1 MLRENAYKMTRED
14 VLRELELLPVWTL
27 RAPLPQKLIIEPT
40 PLNVETVETVLDV
53 PARPNIIEKDII
65 ETPQAFSNPAILI
78 TSNDKKWA
86 FVLPNE
92 LTGQAADL
100 FNNIL
105 RALSINKT
113 QPSQTQ
119 DLMQDIAG
127 LNVGVVVAVGEKI
140 AQQLLASTQSLE
152 ILRGKMHDINGQQVV
167 ATYHPDDL
175 LLHFPNK
182 AKTWDDL
189 CMAIDVISRQSQI
202 LENKRV

>member
-27 RAPLPQKLIIEPT
+27 RAPLPQKSIIEST
-40 PLNVETVETVLDV
+40 PLNVETAQTVLDM
-53 PARPNIIEKDII
+53 PTGPNIIEKDII
-65 ETPQAFSNPAILI
+65 ETPQAVSNPAILI
-78 TSNDKKWA
+78 ISNDKKWT

-140 AQQLLASTQSLE
+140 AQQLLASTQPLE
-152 ILRGKMHDINGQQVV
+152 ILRGKMHDTNGLQVV

-175 LLHFPNK
+175 LLHLHNK

-189 CMAIDVISRQSQI
+189 CMAIDAISR
-202 LENKRV
+202 

>member
-1 MLRENAYKMTRED
+1 LTILRENAYKMTRED

-27 RAPLPQKLIIEPT
+27 RAPLPQKSIIEPT

-53 PARPNIIEKDII
+53 PVRPNIIEKDII
-65 ETPQAFSNPAILI
+65 ETPQAVSNPAILI
-78 TSNDKKWA
+78 ISNDKKWT

-140 AQQLLASTQSLE
+140 AQQLLASTQPLE
-152 ILRGKMHDINGQQVV
+152 ILRGKMHDTNGLQVV
-167 ATYHPDDL
+167 VTYHPDDL
-175 LLHFPNK
+175 LLHLANK

-189 CMAIDVISRQSQI
+189 CMAIDAISR
-202 LENKRV
+202 

>member
-1 MLRENAYKMTRED
+1 MTILRENAYKMTRED

-27 RAPLPQKLIIEPT
+27 RAPLPQKSIIEPT

-53 PARPNIIEKDII
+53 PVRPNIIEKDII
-65 ETPQAFSNPAILI
+65 ETPQAVSNPAILI
-78 TSNDKKWA
+78 ISNDKKWT

-140 AQQLLASTQSLE
+140 AQQLLASTQPLE
-152 ILRGKMHDINGQQVV
+152 ILRGKMHDTNGLQVV
-167 ATYHPDDL
+167 VTYHPDDL
-175 LLHFPNK
+175 LLHLANK

-189 CMAIDVISRQSQI
+189 CMAIDAISR
-202 LENKRV
+202 

>member
-27 RAPLPQKLIIEPT
+27 RSPLPQKSIIEPT

-53 PARPNIIEKDII
+53 PVRPNIIEKDII
-65 ETPQAFSNPAILI
+65 ETPQAVSNPAILI
-78 TSNDKKWA
+78 ISNDKKWT

-113 QPSQTQ
+113 QPSQAQ

-140 AQQLLASTQSLE
+140 AQQLLASTQPLE
-152 ILRGKMHDINGQQVV
+152 ILRGKMHDTNGLQVV
-167 ATYHPDDL
+167 VTYHPDDL
-175 LLHFPNK
+175 LLHLPNK

-189 CMAIDVISRQSQI
+189 CMAIDAISR
-202 LENKRV
+202 